1 MCRWH
6 YYLGCGMSWH
16 QQPRLKKGNSTSAD
30 LLLVAYDAGLVL
42 IVVLCSL
49 SFFFLPVIIYI

>member
-1 MCRWH
+1 
-6 YYLGCGMSWH
+6 MSWH

>member
-1 MCRWH
+1 
-6 YYLGCGMSWH
+6 MSWH
-16 QQPRLKKGNSTSAD
+16 QQPRLKEGDSTSAN

-49 SFFFLPVIIYI
+49 SFFFLSVIIDI